1 MGNSRGIPRIPL
13 NSRDNRRWVLKTR
26 APRGLLTCVA
36 FPGDER
42 AMQMPDALWRVTA
55 PDAAPAQRLEG
66 GLTLDVAIVGGGF
79 TGLRAA
85 LGIAEAGSTVA
96 VFEAGDIG
104 FGASGRNGGQV
115 NPMLPVAV
123 PDDLRKAVGPRY
135 FERMAETALRSAD
148 DLFDLIR
155 AYQIQC
161 DARQKGW
168 IRVDHCAAARDVS
181 RRNAR
186 LWNAHG
192 ADFAFLEREDVERLT
207 GAKGYATGTL
217 SARGGAVQPMA
228 LVRGLDRVARAA
240 GAQVYSF
247 APVRGMTR
255 RDGTWRLDVA
265 GHEVKAATV
274 IVATNGYSDNL
285 VRGLKRSVLPLFSTQ
300 MATDPLAESEIGP
313 ILPQGHTISD
323 TRRLIM
329 YARREPGGQMCF
341 GGIGYRKPQGGIG
354 GFGWILK
361 DAPEIFPSLK
371 SVTWTYRWGGH
382 VALTEDRVPHLH
394 EPEPGLICGLGYNGR
409 GVAMSHVMGREL
421 ARRALGTPATDLPF
435 PVTPIPS
442 YKFRTPQV
450 LGAGLAMAVLRRR
463 DQAEFNGAHSG

>member
-1 MGNSRGIPRIPL
+1 MQIP
-13 NSRDNRRWVLKTR
+13 N
-26 APRGLLTCVA
+26 
-36 FPGDER
+36 
-42 AMQMPDALWRVTA
+42 ALWRVTA
-55 PDAAPAQRLEG
+55 PDPAPAIRLEG
-66 GLTLDVAIVGGGF
+66 DLRCDVAVIGGGF

-85 LGIAEAGSTVA
+85 LDLAEAGASVA
-96 VFEAGDIG
+96 VFEAGDVG
-104 FGASGRNGGQV
+104 FGASGRSGGQV

-123 PDDLRKAVGPRY
+123 PDDLHRAVGPKY
-135 FERMAETALRSAD
+135 FERMAETSLKSAD

-168 IRVDHCAAARDVS
+168 IRVDHNRAARDVS

-192 ADFAFLEREDVERLT
+192 ADFDFLEREDVEKLT

-228 LVRGLDRVARAA
+228 LVRGLDRAARAA
-240 GAQVYSF
+240 GAQIFSF
-247 APVRGMTR
+247 SPVRAMAR
-255 RDGTWRLDVA
+255 KDAFWRLSVSDHTVVA
-265 GHEVKAATV
+265 STV
-274 IVATNGYSDNL
+274 IVATNGYSDEL
-285 VRGLKRSVLPLFSTQ
+285 VQGLKGSVLPLFSTQ
-300 MATDPLAESEIGP
+300 MATDPLEESEIGP

-341 GGIGYRKPQGGIG
+341 GGIGFRKPLGGVG

-361 DAPEIFPSLK
+361 DAPETFPSLK
-371 SVTWTYRWGGH
+371 RVKWRYQWSGQI
-382 VALTEDRVPHLH
+382 ALTEDRVPHLH
-394 EPEPGLICGLGYNGR
+394 EPAPGLIAGLGYNGR

-421 ARRALGTPATDLPF
+421 ARRALGAPAEDLPF
-435 PVTPIPS
+435 PVAKILP
-442 YKFRTPQV
+442 YKFRLPQV
-450 LGAGLAMAVLRRR
+450 LGAGLAMAFLRMR
-463 DQAEFNGAHSG
+463 DRLEWKSDI